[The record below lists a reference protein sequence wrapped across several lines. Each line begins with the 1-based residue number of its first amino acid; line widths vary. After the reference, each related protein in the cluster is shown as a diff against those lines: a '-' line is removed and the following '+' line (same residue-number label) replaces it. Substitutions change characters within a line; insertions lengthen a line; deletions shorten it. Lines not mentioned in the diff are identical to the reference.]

1 LAGGLLGNP
10 NPLVKLVG
18 WALLSY
24 LLAISA
30 VGGGGLALLVGERIG
45 RMEPGISRF
54 SALARGAGLIVVM
67 GLVPLFG
74 WFAYVPLVIVI
85 AIGAGGQAI
94 FSRPRPHPVAN
105 SATVEVTG

>member
-1 LAGGLLGNP
+1 
-10 NPLVKLVG
+10 
-18 WALLSY
+18 
-24 LLAISA
+24 
-30 VGGGGLALLVGERIG
+30 
-45 RMEPGISRF
+45 MEPGISRF

-94 FSRPRPHPVAN
+94 FSRPRPHAIANVAP
-105 SATVEVTG
+105 VEVTG